1 MIWIILGFLIYSL
14 VGILVCEKIGVLY
27 GNDDLLDS
35 VVDGIMVAFWP
46 LTVLFHFLFE
56 L

>member
-1 MIWIILGFLIYSL
+1 MIWIILGYLIYSL
-14 VGILVCEKIGVLY
+14 VGILVCEKIGLLD
-27 GNDDLLDS
+27 GNDDLLDL
-35 VVDGIMVAFWP
+35 VADGMVVAFWP